1 MSCNT
6 NRLYVETGQ
15 TITRGTSA
23 PIVMDL
29 PFDLTGWTVT
39 FTLRTSIADLG
50 TPVVQCDNTD
60 LVRMQISG
68 NRCTVTL
75 SDTDTWAIP
84 EKAAKVFIQL
94 NLRKL
99 VDVNATLVYA
109 LTVGPNIM
117 EVTPSR

>member
-1 MSCNT
+1 MNCP
-6 NRLYVETGQ
+6 YIDTGE
-15 TITRGTSA
+15 TITRGTSV

-60 LVRMQISG
+60 LVRMSING
-68 NRCTVTL
+68 KRCTVTL
-75 SDTDTWAIP
+75 SETDTWSIP
-84 EKAAKVFIQL
+84 EKAPKVFIQL

-99 VDVNATLVYA
+99 VESNATLVYA
-109 LTVGPNIM
+109 LAVGPNIM
-117 EVTPSR
+117 EVTPAR